1 VVGERDMEWGDEG
14 RDSMDVVRDFLMNLS
29 GRTPTRG
36 EVQKIGSHL
45 EELESRVLRLRKL
58 APAYR
63 KLDLSKDVRV
73 LLRILR
79 SKSGGLRSAA
89 SFL

>member
-1 VVGERDMEWGDEG
+1 MVWGDKG
-14 RDSMDVVRDFLMNLS
+14 KDSLDVVREFLTELG

-36 EVQKIGSHL
+36 EVQEIGAHL
-45 EELESRVLRLRKL
+45 EEIESRVLRLRKL

-63 KLDLSKDVRV
+63 RVDLSKDIRV

-79 SKSGGLRSAA
+79 SKSGGLRSAD

>member
-1 VVGERDMEWGDEG
+1 MVWGDKG
-14 RDSMDVVRDFLMNLS
+14 KDSLDVVREFLTEFG

-36 EVQKIGSHL
+36 EVQKIGAHL
-45 EELESRVLRLRKL
+45 EEIESRVVRLRKL

-63 KLDLSKDVRV
+63 RVDLSKDIRV

>member
-1 VVGERDMEWGDEG
+1 MEWGDEG
-14 RDSMDVVRDFLMNLS
+14 KDSVDVVRDFLIKLG

-36 EVQKIGSHL
+36 EVQKIGAHL
-45 EELESRVLRLRKL
+45 EEIESRVLRLRKL

-63 KLDLSKDVRV
+63 KVDLSKDIRV

>member
-1 VVGERDMEWGDEG
+1 MVGEREMEWGDEG
-14 RDSMDVVRDFLMNLS
+14 RDSMDVVRDFLTNLG

>member
-1 VVGERDMEWGDEG
+1 MEWGDEG
-14 RDSMDVVRDFLMNLS
+14 RDSMDVVRDFLTNLS

-36 EVQKIGSHL
+36 EVQKIGSNL